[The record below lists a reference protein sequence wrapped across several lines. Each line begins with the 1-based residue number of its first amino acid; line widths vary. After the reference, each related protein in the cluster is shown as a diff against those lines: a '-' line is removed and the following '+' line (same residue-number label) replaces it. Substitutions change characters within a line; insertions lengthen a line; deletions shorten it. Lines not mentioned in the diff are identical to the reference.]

1 MRILLVWILN
11 AVALWLVSVLLPGVT
26 LDNEISA
33 FIAAIVL
40 GLVNAAIKPIL
51 IVLTLPVTV
60 LTLGLFLFVLNGL
73 LFWGVG
79 SLWPGFHV
87 DGFWWGVGGALLYSL
102 LTSAFSTLLPPER
115 RR

>member
-11 AVALWLVSVLLPGVT
+11 AIALWLVALLLPGVT
-26 LDNEISA
+26 VADELSA

-40 GLVNAAIKPIL
+40 GLVNAVIKPVLVI
-51 IVLTLPVTV
+51 LTLPVTL
-60 LTLGLFLFVLNGL
+60 LTLGLFLLVINGL

-79 SLWPGFHV
+79 SILPGFHV
-87 DGFWWGVGGALLYSL
+87 DGFWWGVAGALVYSL
-102 LTSAFSTLLPPER
+102 LTWAFSTLLPPER